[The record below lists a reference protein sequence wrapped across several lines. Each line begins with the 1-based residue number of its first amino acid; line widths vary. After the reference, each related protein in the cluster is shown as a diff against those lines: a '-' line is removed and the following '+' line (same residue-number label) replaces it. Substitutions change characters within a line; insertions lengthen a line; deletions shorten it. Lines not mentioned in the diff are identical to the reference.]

1 MDWLGWGKKAVG
13 WIGKYRYMLLI
24 LAVGVVLM
32 LMPGYQ
38 KEEEQPPAQTVQ
50 KSEQKDITQQLV
62 NILSQIAGVGEV
74 RVMLTVST
82 GEETLYQTDTD
93 ISENESRVE
102 TVLVT
107 DSNRGQT
114 GLIRQVNPPNYQGAI
129 IVCKGG
135 DKASVRLAV
144 MQSVSSVTGLGAD
157 QISVMKMK

>member
-1 MDWLGWGKKAVG
+1 MDWLGWGKKAIS
-13 WIGKYRYMLLI
+13 WMGKYRYVLLI

-38 KEEEQPPAQTVQ
+38 NEEEQPPAQTSQ
-50 KSEQKDITQQLV
+50 QSEQKDVSQQLV
-62 NILSQIAGVGEV
+62 SILSQIDGVGEV
-74 RVMLTVST
+74 RVMLTVSA
-82 GEETLYQTDTD
+82 GEETLYQTDTQ